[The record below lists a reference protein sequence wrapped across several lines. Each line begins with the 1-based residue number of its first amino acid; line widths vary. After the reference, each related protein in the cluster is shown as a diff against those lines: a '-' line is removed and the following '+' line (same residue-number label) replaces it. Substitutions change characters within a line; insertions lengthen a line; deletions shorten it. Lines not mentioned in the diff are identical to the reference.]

1 MSSTVTMGRNIKRN
15 RLDLPVELER
25 IIFELAAR
33 ADIGTA
39 LKLVRV
45 AHRVRDWVEPIIY
58 QTVVVSRP
66 SEELRLFRTERPM
79 FRRRNTKAARMG
91 PPTLPFIRTL
101 AHRPQDFFARHVHT
115 LHLANL
121 NEFEL
126 MTVLSSCT
134 GVTELGWQNCTLM
147 PEVAILV
154 NALELTR
161 LSIDPTFCD
170 FARLQTTITH
180 LDMTVLPPEGILKQ
194 FVALTHLSLSAYAIH
209 PPNWREATFAACKK
223 LAILLHI
230 SADALWGRM
239 GVPAY
244 QDDRLVELPPPV
256 RGSEVSIAHDLWPV
270 AEEIVRGRKAF
281 AEAERRK
288 AEEEAKIA
296 ADGIQVVG

>member
-1 MSSTVTMGRNIKRN
+1 MGRNIKRN

-25 IIFELAAR
+25 IIFEMAAR
-33 ADIGTA
+33 ADVGTA

-66 SEELRLFRTERPM
+66 SEELRLFRTERTM
-79 FRRRNTKAARMG
+79 FHRRKTKAARIG

-126 MTVLSSCT
+126 TTVLSSCT
-134 GVTELGWQNCTLM
+134 GVTELGWQNCPLT
-147 PEVAILV
+147 PDVAILV
-154 NALELTR
+154 DVLKLTR
-161 LSIDPTFCD
+161 LSIDRTFGD
-170 FARLQTTITH
+170 FATLQTAITH
-180 LDMTVLPPEGILKQ
+180 LDMTALPPEGILNQ
-194 FVALTHLSLSAYAIH
+194 FVALTHLSLSASAIH

-230 SADALWGRM
+230 SADALWARM
-239 GVPAY
+239 TAPAY
-244 QDDRLVELPPPV
+244 RDYRYVELPPPV
-256 RGSEVSIAHDLWPV
+256 RDSEVSVAHDLWPV
-270 AEEIVRGRKAF
+270 AEEIVRGRKAI
-281 AEAERRK
+281 AEAQKEAERRN
-288 AEEEAKIA
+288 AEEQAKVA
-296 ADGIQVVG
+296 ADGKVG